1 MESSIITYYVVSY
14 FLLSDKSTS
23 VEALPRVGLGQMR
36 TVLGRGS
43 ACRSCCVVQWDGGV
57 EKTL

>member
-1 MESSIITYYVVSY
+1 MKSSIITHYALSE
-14 FLLSDKSTS
+14 FLLYDKSTS
-23 VEALPRVGLGQMR
+23 VGALPRVGLGQMR

-43 ACRSCCVVQWDGGV
+43 AYRSCCVVQWDGGV

>member
-43 ACRSCCVVQWDGGV
+43 AYRSCCVVQ
-57 EKTL
+57 